1 MTWKDKLLVHIDKL
15 VVRQREL
22 LNIRKALDE
31 MGQTIEQ
38 ALMTIKCTNDNIEDL
53 GVELSDMAQLC
64 HMTEIKLDIKMVL
77 EPILDT
83 FDRNLYGEV
92 AATDL
97 IKCINT
103 AHFGIFEDG
112 A

>member
-1 MTWKDKLLVHIDKL
+1 
-15 VVRQREL
+15 
-22 LNIRKALDE
+22 
-31 MGQTIEQ
+31 
-38 ALMTIKCTNDNIEDL
+38 
-53 GVELSDMAQLC
+53 
-64 HMTEIKLDIKMVL
+64 MTEVKLSVKEVL

-103 AHFGIFEDG
+103 AHFGIFDEEGTHAED
-112 A
+112 AIVSAKRYFQTVDQVIEAMCDDI